1 MKHPIYAVFVVL
13 GLIGLCSQATYA
25 EGDDSGHTPTK
36 RVDVKT
42 RLMKA
47 SLTRSTYGIEGKD
60 WNVAQTT
67 EIRTKKFHAPTPRF
81 HPLAATIS
89 TKELHEQIIGP
100 EPPLLID
107 VLEGKNHRSV
117 PGTLWLK
124 GAGLGDD
131 REENVDARLGAK
143 LEEITD
149 GDRMRSIV
157 FFCLSAECWLSYNAA
172 LRDSPTRL
180 RERPLVPRRRQRL
193 EEGEAADGEGQENP
207 MVAGDS
213 EPTRRIDW
221 W

>member
-13 GLIGLCSQATYA
+13 GLIGLCSQPTYA

-67 EIRTKKFHAPTPRF
+67 EIRTRKFHAPTPRF

-100 EPPLLID
+100 RATAA
-107 VLEGKNHRSV
+107 HRCARGQESPQRARHAV
-117 PGTLWLK
+117 AQGRGT
-124 GAGLGDD
+124 G
-131 REENVDARLGAK
+131 
-143 LEEITD
+143 
-149 GDRMRSIV
+149 
-157 FFCLSAECWLSYNAA
+157 
-172 LRDSPTRL
+172 
-180 RERPLVPRRRQRL
+180 RRQR
-193 EEGEAADGEGQENP
+193 GE
-207 MVAGDS
+207 
-213 EPTRRIDW
+213 R
-221 W
+221 